1 MTMAHNQVG
10 PCIELE
16 RSLPSE
22 VAAISPFVD
31 RLMLLFRKCG
41 CLSEGESGVEIALR
55 EALANAIIH
64 GNHENPGKHVH
75 VGCRCEP
82 SEISIA
88 VKDEGRGFDV
98 DTIADPTAPENH
110 GSIHGRGIYLMK
122 ALMDEVRFED
132 GGVVVLNGTT
142 QWPGNKV
149 LRRLGETRMT
159 GTPAKIREILE
170 RVSDALSQTEIDL
183 RSYIKEH
190 PDFKEVGERM
200 LQEWVKGQQLSLQGG

>member
-1 MTMAHNQVG
+1 MTIVLNQDG

-16 RSLPSE
+16 RTLPSE

-31 RLMLLFRKCG
+31 GVMLLFRKCG
-41 CLSEGESGVEIALR
+41 CVSESESEVEIALR

-75 VGCRCEP
+75 VRCRCEP

-98 DTIADPTAPENH
+98 DKIADPTAPENN

-132 GGVVVLNGTT
+132 GGVAVHMRKSTG
-142 QWPGNKV
+142 KA
-149 LRRLGETRMT
+149 ETH
-159 GTPAKIREILE
+159 G
-170 RVSDALSQTEIDL
+170 
-183 RSYIKEH
+183 
-190 PDFKEVGERM
+190 
-200 LQEWVKGQQLSLQGG
+200 VKKSSVE